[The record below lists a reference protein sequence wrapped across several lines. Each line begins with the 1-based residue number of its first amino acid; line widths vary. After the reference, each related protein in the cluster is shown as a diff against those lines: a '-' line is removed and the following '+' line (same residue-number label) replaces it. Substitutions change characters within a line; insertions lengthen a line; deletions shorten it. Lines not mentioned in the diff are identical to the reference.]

1 MPGPTFDEL
10 QTRLV
15 PLWKSIE
22 RMNQD
27 EQTIVV
33 VPSMSID
40 FGDRRGSTLQA
51 YEERFLFLL
60 LLLRQ
65 PRARLVYV
73 TSAPILP
80 SVVDYYLD
88 LLPGVIPSHARKRL
102 FLESPLDGSPRPL
115 TQKLLERPRMIRRL
129 RELILDPERAHLVPY
144 NTTELERDLAVA
156 LGHPDVRRRSE
167 ALPLRD
173 EDRLPATL
181 PGGGSRASGRP

>member
-1 MPGPTFDEL
+1 MAELTYDEL

-33 VPSMSID
+33 VPSMTLD
-40 FGDRRGSTLQA
+40 FGDRAARSLQA

-73 TSAPILP
+73 TSQPILP

-102 FLESPLDGSPRPL
+102 FLVSPLDGSSRPL
-115 TQKLLERPRMIRRL
+115 IAEAARAAAPARADPRR
-129 RELILDPERAHLVPY
+129 
-144 NTTELERDLAVA
+144 
-156 LGHPDVRRRSE
+156 
-167 ALPLRD
+167 
-173 EDRLPATL
+173 
-181 PGGGSRASGRP
+181 